1 MLKGSI
7 VALVTP
13 FNKDNSINFLKLKEL
28 LLFHIENNTD
38 GILLFG
44 TTGEGSTLTLKEKIR
59 IAKYASNIIKGRV
72 PVILNIGSNCTSE
85 TLRNTRIFSK
95 FKPDY
100 FLVITPYYNKGNEEG
115 IYRHY
120 KSISEISRI
129 PIIVYNVP
137 SRTNYDISLK
147 LIKRLR
153 RLPNIVGIKEAS
165 NDENKIK
172 ELSKI
177 VDDNFSFFIGNDNK
191 LLEFMKFNASGLIGV
206 VNNTHPKQIKE
217 IIDLCFNK
225 QFDKAYEKYI
235 LVEDYIHALSFEVN
249 PIPIK
254 EAMNMLS
261 FNVGGFRLPL
271 YFLEKE
277 KRLML
282 LKVIEEMNL

>member
-1 MLKGSI
+1 M
-7 VALVTP
+7 
-13 FNKDNSINFLKLKEL
+13 
-28 LLFHIENNTD
+28 
-38 GILLFG
+38 
-44 TTGEGSTLTLKEKIR
+44 
-59 IAKYASNIIKGRV
+59 
-72 PVILNIGSNCTSE
+72 
-85 TLRNTRIFSK
+85 
-95 FKPDY
+95 
-100 FLVITPYYNKGNEEG
+100 ITPYYNKGNEEG

-177 VDDNFSFFIGNDNK
+177 VEENFSFFIGNDNK

-206 VNNTHPKQIKE
+206 VNNTYPKQIKE

-235 LVEDYIHALSFEVN
+235 LLEDYIHALSFEVN